1 MGILFECLIL
11 YVCMFDLW
19 PWLGF
24 LFQTDPGKGFASRIS
39 EPSFFF
45 FFPLSENYILHFWR
59 LDSTHFPLPIS
70 AHTLFLRSLY
80 CHLLGIG
87 NLTVLFSGPLMTVQ
101 SGPWPQRASWS
112 VVISVHLHQFG
123 DWPCCGRLPH
133 GRHPNPRLCLLL
145 QLLSHPEVVPLF
157 LSPYDY
163 SFLMLIWLSRNRPSF
178 PELQE
183 EKEVEFRDERL
194 VFRDSNGIEIRSN
207 SVLLHEPL
215 DITERISH
223 QNQPSCLGHVPLYL
237 IYLPASSLSE
247 AVPPEYAPGSGS

>member
-1 MGILFECLIL
+1 MSYIVCMHVRLVAVIGILVSDWPRER
-11 YVCMFDLW
+11 VCKQNIW
-19 PWLGF
+19 A
-24 LFQTDPGKGFASRIS
+24 T
-39 EPSFFF
+39 FFF

-133 GRHPNPRLCLLL
+133 GRHPNPRSCLLL

-163 SFLMLIWLSRNRPSF
+163 SFLMLIWFSRNRPSF